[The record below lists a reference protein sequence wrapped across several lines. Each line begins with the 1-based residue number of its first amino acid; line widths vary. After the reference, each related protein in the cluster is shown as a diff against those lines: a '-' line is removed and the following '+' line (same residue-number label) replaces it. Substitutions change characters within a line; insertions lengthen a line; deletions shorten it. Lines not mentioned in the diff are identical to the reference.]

1 MGGSHHKW
9 YQDEALMEG
18 KKITT
23 SILPLA
29 IDLREIGR
37 SKKQGAR
44 RKTLGLGWNFSLFS
58 RESCKKKGRG
68 KRTPPYIDNGN
79 GSHNLKVQIGLK
91 HRSTGFGWIRRRR
104 KNRSSKFLLSKKYI
118 FYKFRRY

>member
-1 MGGSHHKW
+1 MARRTHNQEMRRRAYMESPLMARACSKCSLEWKALSKKW

-29 IDLREIGR
+29 IDLREIERWR

-44 RKTLGLGWNFSLFS
+44 RKPKGWAGTSLCS
-58 RESCKKKGRG
+58 QGKVARKGR
-68 KRTPPYIDNGN
+68 K
-79 GSHNLKVQIGLK
+79 
-91 HRSTGFGWIRRRR
+91 RRRLF
-104 KNRSSKFLLSKKYI
+104 FL
-118 FYKFRRY
+118 